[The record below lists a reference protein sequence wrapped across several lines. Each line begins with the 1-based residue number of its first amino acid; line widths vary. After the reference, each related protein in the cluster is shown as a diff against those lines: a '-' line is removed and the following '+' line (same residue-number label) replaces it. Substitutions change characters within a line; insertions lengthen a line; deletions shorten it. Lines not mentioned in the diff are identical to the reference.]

1 MRNMKVSGTV
11 SLFKKAHLKSVSG
24 SNRGKHQNVDRSFLS
39 YCRKQLARAGA
50 PFRNAKLA
58 DQIAFSHGLTWLL
71 SAHALKNSFANYNE
85 QECRGEAAH

>member
-1 MRNMKVSGTV
+1 MKVSGAV
-11 SLFKKAHLKSVSG
+11 SIFKKEHLKSVSG

-39 YCRKQLARAGA
+39 YYRTQLARAGA

-58 DQIAFSHGLTWLL
+58 DQIAFSRGLTWVL